1 MARPGKASVLTTSSL
16 SAERGQRKTRN
27 SASLEEEEDMLD
39 NITLAPLKSQ
49 PEQKLKATLSF
60 KTPGEFDH
68 VVLKDEADCNEFLSK
83 TDESEAYLRDM
94 KTLEVHLDASKMVAF
109 TEDRFALALN
119 KLHPRPGDATN
130 PHDLQTIRL
139 VIKGNIVLTRYSYH
153 LISPVLS
160 KFVDGKLEKLADGKL
175 SDEERNKLPYKINS
189 TEKLLAN
196 ALLGLRGVKHVSI
209 ESKGK
214 GAVEANFVATIN
226 ATLVHP
232 PGTAIVEVSDEE
244 SEFSTHTLNR
254 LGPIYSQAY
263 SGDALNPYAALIP
276 PEVELVDDSE
286 GFEDD
291 AQAVAV
297 MKLREP
303 VTRRPKEDVPI
314 VISRPRTRGT
324 MAKQTEEVGENEEE
338 DEDSSLGLREMV
350 RTHKQKVRPGDVNSD
365 TLNAE
370 VMPVV
375 LTARE
380 EAVELGWK
388 V

>member
-1 MARPGKASVLTTSSL
+1 
-16 SAERGQRKTRN
+16 
-27 SASLEEEEDMLD
+27 
-39 NITLAPLKSQ
+39 
-49 PEQKLKATLSF
+49 
-60 KTPGEFDH
+60 
-68 VVLKDEADCNEFLSK
+68 
-83 TDESEAYLRDM
+83 
-94 KTLEVHLDASKMVAF
+94 MVAY
-109 TEDRFALALN
+109 TEDRFALAFN
-119 KLHPRPGDATN
+119 KLHSRPGDATN
-130 PHDLQTIRL
+130 PHNLQTIRL
-139 VIKGNIVLTRYSYH
+139 VVKGNTLLTHYSYH

-160 KFVDGKLEKLADGKL
+160 KCVDGKLKKLADGKL

-189 TEKLLAN
+189 TEKLLKN
-196 ALLGLRGVKHVSI
+196 ALLGIRGVEQVSI

-214 GAVEANFVATIN
+214 GTVEADFVATIK
-226 ATLVHP
+226 ATLIQP

-254 LGPIYSQAY
+254 LGLIYSQAY
-263 SGDALNPYAALIP
+263 SGDALKPYDALIP

-286 GFEDD
+286 GSEDD
-291 AQAVAV
+291 AQAAAL

-314 VISRPRTRGT
+314 VISGPRMRGT
-324 MAKQTEEVGENEEE
+324 MAKQAEEVGENEDEDE
-338 DEDSSLGLREMV
+338 DDDEDSSLGLREMV
-350 RTHKQKVRPGDVNSD
+350 RTHKQKVRPGDVDSD
-365 TLNAE
+365 MLNAE